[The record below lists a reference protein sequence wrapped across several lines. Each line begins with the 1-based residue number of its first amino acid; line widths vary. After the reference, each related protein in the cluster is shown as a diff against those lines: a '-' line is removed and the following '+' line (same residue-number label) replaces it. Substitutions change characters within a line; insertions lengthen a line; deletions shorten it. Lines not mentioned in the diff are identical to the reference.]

1 MRKSTGCTRV
11 LSYHSHLMDPV
22 RIDVSTPSRAY
33 SVTIGEGLLDRI
45 GGLLD
50 AIGAPARRFVV
61 SSPLVW
67 RLHGPQLARAV
78 TLAEPILVPDG
89 ERFKQLSTVSRI
101 YDALVRASAD
111 RASTIITFGGGVIGD
126 MAGFA
131 AASYL
136 RGIALVHVPTT
147 LLAQVDSA
155 IGGKVGVNHPLGKNL
170 IGAFYQP
177 NAVVIDPPVLGTLPR
192 REFRAGLYE
201 VIKYGMT
208 SSASLFDR
216 VARDRK
222 AIFARETASL
232 LPIISESCR
241 IKSEVVTADERE
253 AGPRRILNF
262 GHTAGHALEA
272 VTRFRRFRHGE
283 AVGYGMLV
291 AAELAVARGALAD
304 RDRQALADLIA
315 SLGPLPPIADL
326 SASAILEA
334 MQHDK
339 KIVAGTLHFVLPT
352 AIGATAIV
360 DDVKEAELR
369 SALKKVG
376 FGK

>member
-1 MRKSTGCTRV
+1 
-11 LSYHSHLMDPV
+11 MDPV
-22 RIDVSTPSRAY
+22 RIDVATPSRAY
-33 SVTIGEGLLDRI
+33 PVSIGAGVLDGL
-45 GGLLD
+45 GGTLD

-78 TLAEPILVPDG
+78 SLAEPILIPDG
-89 ERFKQLSTVSRI
+89 ERYKQLSTVSRV

-177 NAVVIDPPVLGTLPR
+177 NAVIIDPLVLGTLPR

-208 SSASLFDR
+208 SSASLFGR

-222 AIFARETASL
+222 AIFARETESL
-232 LPIISESCR
+232 LPILSESCR
-241 IKSEVVTADERE
+241 IKAAVVTADERE

-272 VTRFRRFRHGE
+272 VTKFRRFRHGE

-304 RDRQALADLIA
+304 GDRRALAELIA

-326 SASAILEA
+326 SSTAILEA

-339 KIVAGTLHFVLPT
+339 KVVAGTLHFVLPT

-360 DDVKEAELR
+360 DDVKEAELTR
-369 SALKKVG
+369 ALKKVG
-376 FGK
+376 FAQ

>member
-1 MRKSTGCTRV
+1 
-11 LSYHSHLMDPV
+11 MDPV
-22 RIDVSTPSRAY
+22 HLNVTTPSRAY
-33 SVTIGEGLLDRI
+33 PVTIGDGLLDHV
-45 GGLLD
+45 GAMLD

-78 TLAEPILVPDG
+78 AVAEPILVPDG

-111 RASTIITFGGGVIGD
+111 RAATVITLGGGVIGD

-131 AASYL
+131 AATYL

-177 NAVVIDPPVLGTLPR
+177 HAVVIDPLVLTTLPR

-208 SSASLFDR
+208 SSAPLFER

-222 AIFARETASL
+222 AIFARATGSL
-232 LPIISESCR
+232 MPIISESCR
-241 IKSEVVTADERE
+241 IKGDVVAADERE

-272 VTRFRRFRHGE
+272 VTRYRRFRHGE

-291 AAELAVARGALAD
+291 AAELAKARGALAES
-304 RDRQALADLIA
+304 DRQALAEVIA

-326 SASAILEA
+326 SASALLEA

-339 KIVAGTLHFVLPT
+339 KIVAGRLHFVLPT
-352 AIGATAIV
+352 GIGATAIV
-360 DDVKEAELR
+360 DDVQESELR
-369 SALKKVG
+369 SALRDVG
-376 FGK
+376 VGK

>member
-1 MRKSTGCTRV
+1 M
-11 LSYHSHLMDPV
+11 LSYHPHPMDPV
-22 RIDVSTPSRAY
+22 RIDVPTPSRAY
-33 SVTIGEGLLDRI
+33 SVTIGDGLLDRV
-45 GGLLD
+45 GAMLD
-50 AIGAPARRFVV
+50 AIGAPARRFIV

-67 RLHGPQLARAV
+67 RLHGPQIARA
-78 TLAEPILVPDG
+78 AAIGEPILVPDG
-89 ERFKQLSTVSRI
+89 ERFKQLSTVSRV
-101 YDALVRASAD
+101 YDALARANVD
-111 RASTIITFGGGVIGD
+111 RASTVITFGGGVIGD

-131 AASYL
+131 AATYL

-155 IGGKVGVNHPLGKNL
+155 IGGKVGVNHALGKNL
-170 IGAFYQP
+170 IGAFHQP
-177 NAVVIDPPVLGTLPR
+177 HAVVIDPLVLGTLPR

-208 SSASLFDR
+208 SSAPLFER

-222 AIFARETASL
+222 AIFARDSAALTPNIA
-232 LPIISESCR
+232 ESCR
-241 IKSEVVTADERE
+241 IKGEVVAADERE

-272 VTRFRRFRHGE
+272 VTRYRRFRHGE

-291 AAELAVARGALAD
+291 AAALAEARGALAGS
-304 RDRQALADLIA
+304 DRQALADLIA

-326 SASAILEA
+326 SAAALLEA

-352 AIGATAIV
+352 AIGASAIV
-360 DDVKEAELR
+360 DDVKDREL
-369 SALKKVG
+369 SAALIEIGTAK
-376 FGK
+376 

>member
-1 MRKSTGCTRV
+1 M

-22 RIDVSTPSRAY
+22 RIDVPTPSRAY
-33 SVTIGEGLLDRI
+33 SVTIGDGLLDRV
-45 GGLLD
+45 GRALD
-50 AIGAPARRFVV
+50 EIGAPARRFVV

-89 ERFKQLSTVSRI
+89 ERFKQLPTVSRI

-131 AASYL
+131 AATYL

-177 NAVVIDPPVLGTLPR
+177 HAVVIDPLVLGTLPR

-222 AIFARETASL
+222 AIFAREPGVADADH
-232 LPIISESCR
+232 R
-241 IKSEVVTADERE
+241 GVVPDQGERRVRRRARGRAAAHPE
-253 AGPRRILNF
+253 LRPYRRPRARSGDQVPPVPPRRSGRLR
-262 GHTAGHALEA
+262 HAGRGGARRRARALW
-272 VTRFRRFRHGE
+272 
-283 AVGYGMLV
+283 
-291 AAELAVARGALAD
+291 
-304 RDRQALADLIA
+304 
-315 SLGPLPPIADL
+315 PIA
-326 SASAILEA
+326 
-334 MQHDK
+334 
-339 KIVAGTLHFVLPT
+339 T
-352 AIGATAIV
+352 ARRWPI
-360 DDVKEAELR
+360 
-369 SALKKVG
+369 
-376 FGK
+376 